1 MRWAENITRTRKGE
15 SLEDFIRKP
24 RRKKTLGR
32 NRRIWDNNSGINLE
46 NIKQDNVDWID
57 FVENM
62 DRRKALVKIRLP

>member
-32 NRRIWDNNSGINLE
+32 NRRIWNNNSGINLE